1 MNKLVSHKI
10 VLFTRYGSLGAS
22 SRQRFLIFKE
32 HLASRGYSVR
42 VERLLTNDYLRRLY
56 AGRRRSM
63 VELCWRYAKRIG
75 VLLRSAPDDIL
86 LIEKELLPWLPA
98 GLERFLIAGRATIID
113 FDDGWHMR
121 YADHLLWAPVRKLLG
136 SKLERLASSADGVI
150 VANRELV
157 NWALAAGCTQ
167 PEYLPTVIDM
177 KSYGDWDEPDMPFT
191 IGWVGTPPNAEY
203 LRSISGPLSVLSSEG
218 ARVRAIGAPPD
229 FAIPGVELEVI
240 PWSLKTEPAEIPRC
254 HVGIMPLGRSQWDRY
269 KSGYK
274 LIQYMAAGR
283 PVVASSVGANLDI
296 VSEGETGFLVRTD
309 GEWLRA
315 LTQLRSDAALR
326 RRMGVAGRLRCEE
339 QFSIESVADRLVAQI
354 EAAGARRA
362 ARGPPV
368 APLVC
373 RQVRP
378 TFKGAL
384 RNEDA
389 VL

>member
-1 MNKLVSHKI
+1 
-10 VLFTRYGSLGAS
+10 
-22 SRQRFLIFKE
+22 
-32 HLASRGYSVR
+32 
-42 VERLLTNDYLRRLY
+42 
-56 AGRRRSM
+56 
-63 VELCWRYAKRIG
+63 
-75 VLLRSAPDDIL
+75 
-86 LIEKELLPWLPA
+86 
-98 GLERFLIAGRATIID
+98 
-113 FDDGWHMR
+113 
-121 YADHLLWAPVRKLLG
+121 
-136 SKLERLASSADGVI
+136 
-150 VANRELV
+150 
-157 NWALAAGCTQ
+157 
-167 PEYLPTVIDM
+167 
-177 KSYGDWDEPDMPFT
+177 
-191 IGWVGTPPNAEY
+191 
-203 LRSISGPLSVLSSEG
+203 
-218 ARVRAIGAPPD
+218 
-229 FAIPGVELEVI
+229 
-240 PWSLKTEPAEIPRC
+240 
-254 HVGIMPLGRSQWDRY
+254 
-269 KSGYK
+269 
-274 LIQYMAAGR
+274 MAAGR
-283 PVVASSVGANLDI
+283 PVVAPSVGANLDI